1 MLRRLLPI
9 LACVSTCLCTRLP
22 TLAESPPVQSPGKVQ
37 ELPVNEAAGILGR
50 PVHDAEG
57 QEVGRIIDVIV
68 DQTGRPRA
76 AVIDFGG
83 FMGVGSRK
91 VAVDWSTLHF
101 APGDRANPVSLDL
114 TPDQIKA
121 APEYHYDADRPATV
135 VKRGGA
141 S

>member
-1 MLRRLLPI
+1 MSRLLRRI
-9 LACVSTCLCTRLP
+9 LACLGLILCLTPALP
-22 TLAESPPVQSPGKVQ
+22 GAARSASPLQQ
-37 ELPVNEAAGILGR
+37 LPVDEAAGILGR
-50 PVHDAEG
+50 AVHGPDG
-57 QEVGRIIDVIV
+57 QQIGRIVDVIV

-101 APGDRANPVSLDL
+101 APGDPANPVTLDL

-121 APEYHYDADRPATV
+121 APEYHYDGDRPAAV
-135 VKRGGA
+135 VKPA
-141 S
+141 NHP